1 MAKTKDKKPS
11 QPLLKLD
18 DKDYFKEDLSDK
30 EIRMVA
36 HLENVESKLQS
47 NGFINEQLGVTKE
60 ALIEMLRKSI
70 NEKEEVKDE
79 LE

>member
-1 MAKTKDKKPS
+1 MAKTKDKQPS

-18 DKDYFKEDLSDK
+18 DKDYFKVDLSDK

-47 NGFINEQLGVTKE
+47 NGFVQEQLSVTKE

-70 NEKEEVKDE
+70 NKEEE
-79 LE
+79 ENGLE

>member
-47 NGFINEQLGVTKE
+47 NGFINEQLGVTKK

-70 NEKEEVKDE
+70 NKEEVEDE

>member
-1 MAKTKDKKPS
+1 MAKTKDKQPS

-47 NGFINEQLGVTKE
+47 NGFINQQLSVTKE

-70 NEKEEVKDE
+70 NKEEE
-79 LE
+79 ENGLE

>member
-1 MAKTKDKKPS
+1 MAKTKDKQPS

-47 NGFINEQLGVTKE
+47 NGFINEQLSVTKD

-70 NEKEEVKDE
+70 NKEEE
-79 LE
+79 ENGLE

>member
-1 MAKTKDKKPS
+1 MAKTKDKQPS

-47 NGFINEQLGVTKE
+47 NGFVQEQLSVTKE

-70 NEKEEVKDE
+70 NKEEVKDE

>member
-18 DKDYFKEDLSDK
+18 DKDYFKEDFSD
-30 EIRMVA
+30 EQIRMVA

>member
-1 MAKTKDKKPS
+1 MAKTKDKQPP

-47 NGFINEQLGVTKE
+47 NGFVQEQLSVTKE

-70 NEKEEVKDE
+70 NKEEKENG

>member
-1 MAKTKDKKPS
+1 MAKTKDKQPP

-47 NGFINEQLGVTKE
+47 NGFVQEQLSVTKE

-70 NEKEEVKDE
+70 NKEEE
-79 LE
+79 ENGLE

>member
-1 MAKTKDKKPS
+1 MAKTKDKQPP

-70 NEKEEVKDE
+70 NKEEKENG

>member
-1 MAKTKDKKPS
+1 MAKTKDK

-18 DKDYFKEDLSDK
+18 DKDYFKEDFND
-30 EIRMVA
+30 EQIRMVA

-70 NEKEEVKDE
+70 KGEKDE

>member
-1 MAKTKDKKPS
+1 MAKTKDK
-11 QPLLKLD
+11 QPLLTSDEKQ
-18 DKDYFKEDLSDK
+18 YFKEDLSDE

-47 NGFINEQLGVTKE
+47 NGFIQEQLGVTKD

-70 NEKEEVKDE
+70 NKE
-79 LE
+79 LEDVG

>member
-1 MAKTKDKKPS
+1 MAKTKDKK
-11 QPLLKLD
+11 PLLKLD
-18 DKDYFKEDLSDK
+18 DKDYFKEDFND
-30 EIRMVA
+30 EQIRMVA

-70 NEKEEVKDE
+70 KGEKDE

>member
-1 MAKTKDKKPS
+1 MAKTKDKK
-11 QPLLKLD
+11 PLLKLD
-18 DKDYFKEDLSDK
+18 DKDYFKEDFSD
-30 EIRMVA
+30 EQIRMVA

-70 NEKEEVKDE
+70 NKEEKEDE

>member
-1 MAKTKDKKPS
+1 MAKTKDK
-11 QPLLKLD
+11 QPLLTLD
-18 DKDYFKEDLSDK
+18 EKEFFKEDLSDE

-47 NGFINEQLGVTKE
+47 NGFIQEQLGVTKD

-70 NEKEEVKDE
+70 NNKENEKDVE
-79 LE
+79 

>member
-18 DKDYFKEDLSDK
+18 DKDYFKEDFSD
-30 EIRMVA
+30 EQIRMVA

-47 NGFINEQLGVTKE
+47 NGFINEQLLVTKE

>member
-1 MAKTKDKKPS
+1 MAKTKDKQPP

-18 DKDYFKEDLSDK
+18 DKDYFKEDLSD
-30 EIRMVA
+30 EQSRMVA

-47 NGFINEQLGVTKE
+47 NGFVQEQLSVTKE

-70 NEKEEVKDE
+70 NKEEE
-79 LE
+79 ENGLE

>member
-1 MAKTKDKKPS
+1 MAKTKDKQPS
-11 QPLLKLD
+11 KPLLKLD
-18 DKDYFKEDLSDK
+18 DQDYFKEDFSD
-30 EIRMVA
+30 EQIRMVA

>member
-18 DKDYFKEDLSDK
+18 DKDYFKEDFSD
-30 EIRMVA
+30 EQIRMVA

-47 NGFINEQLGVTKE
+47 NGFIQEQLGVTKE

-70 NEKEEVKDE
+70 NKEEENVE
-79 LE
+79 